1 MGGGWSIV
9 CFGKQF
15 ERGRG
20 SLGAVMQT
28 TLMTNERLDAG
39 GTAGEEGAAVRYVR
53 SGRTG
58 ACRCP
63 GAPLICTRC
72 AGASLVRAAW
82 VQHRL
87 SWDAE
92 VGVLVWVLMARA
104 GPAQRLNAPG
114 RSVCQQVGGQHVS
127 LQTRL

>member
-1 MGGGWSIV
+1 VVVILLPWAG
-9 CFGKQF
+9 
-15 ERGRG
+15 G
-20 SLGAVMQT
+20 SLHIIQFFRQAFFQY
-28 TLMTNERLDAG
+28 NNFSARLDAG

-72 AGASLVRAAW
+72 AGASRVRAAW